1 MDEICTGNEAIHWN
15 VFREL
20 GLILNDIIMCAM
32 DWNVFG
38 NEYYTRM
45 CSENEAVHWNVFG
58 E

>member
-1 MDEICTGNEAIHWN
+1 MDKICNGNEAIHWN

-32 DWNVFG
+32 HWNVFG
-38 NEYYTRM
+38 
-45 CSENEAVHWNVFG
+45 NEAVHWNVFW